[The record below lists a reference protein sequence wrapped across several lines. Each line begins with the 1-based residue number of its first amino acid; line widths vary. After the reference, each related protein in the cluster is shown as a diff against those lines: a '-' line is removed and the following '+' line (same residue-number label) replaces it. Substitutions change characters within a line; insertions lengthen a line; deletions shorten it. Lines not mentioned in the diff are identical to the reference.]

1 MLSDLRRYGRKLVS
15 DQYPDLEER
24 FYQIDCLFG
33 HLVFSRRITKGLT
46 QEQLADLCGLATETI
61 HRVEGGNANI
71 SMATYK
77 TIFNKLG
84 ISAHDVGDF
93 LAKRTP
99 QTI

>member
-1 MLSDLRRYGRKLVS
+1 M
-15 DQYPDLEER
+15 EER

-33 HLVFSRRITKGLT
+33 HLVFSRRITNGLT
-46 QEQLADLCGLATETI
+46 QEQLADMCGLETETI
-61 HRVEGGNANI
+61 HRVKGGNVNI
-71 SMATYK
+71 SMTAYK

-93 LAKRTP
+93 LAKRSP